1 MREPHLKPSDRTVAS
16 SNVMTFRPGAES
28 PCPLP
33 ILSERGY
40 VLRLYRGD
48 VREFMVWLNFPG
60 RRGPAYPLQGYRAIA
75 EFREMLSGI
84 DPSKK
89 VRQCWTGDRFVGVA
103 GECDGGWD
111 YMFRGRND
119 AICFLLSAEDWTAVR
134 ELFRRAWANPAIQEA
149 WGVLTSELEA
159 Q

>member
-1 MREPHLKPSDRTVAS
+1 MSQASDRTVAS
-16 SNVMTFRPGAES
+16 SNVMSFRHGAES
-28 PCPLP
+28 PCRLP
-33 ILSERGY
+33 VLSEHGY
-40 VLRLYRGD
+40 VLRLYRGG
-48 VREFMVWLNFPG
+48 VREFTVWLNFPG
-60 RRGPAYPLQGYRAIA
+60 RRGAAYPLRGYRAIA

-89 VRQCWTGDRFVGVA
+89 VRQCWTGDRFIGVA
-103 GECDGGWD
+103 SEWD

-119 AICFLLSAEDWTAVR
+119 EICFPLSAEDWTAVR
-134 ELFRRAWANPAIQEA
+134 ELFRRAWAKPAVQDA